1 MVEVRNLIGREHL
14 GDVGI
19 DGRITKKFWGELIA

>member
-1 MVEVRNLIGREHL
+1 MKRKGQL

-19 DGRITKKFWGELIA
+19 DGRIMLKLN

>member
-1 MVEVRNLIGREHL
+1 MKPKSENLRGRNHL

-19 DGRITKKFWGELIA
+19 DGRVILKLILKK